1 MSPKPVH
8 KHKTIAVS
16 HGAKLF
22 KPSAKFVAQANIKNP
37 EAEYKKA
44 ARDYLGFWESAAK
57 ELEWSQPWRKVLD
70 DSKPPFHKWFVGAK
84 GNIVLNAIDR
94 HLSNGNKNKVAL
106 LWESDS
112 GQHKKFT
119 YAELDKAVCR
129 LANGLKSLG
138 IKKGDRV
145 AIYLQNIPEVAISM
159 LACAKIGAVHGIVY
173 AGFAAHSLREW
184 IELTEPKLLITQDAG
199 IRRGKRYPMKPT
211 ADEAVKGLKC
221 LKNMLVVHHSKVPVP
236 MTRGRDIRYHD
247 LVDAMSPQ
255 CETEMLDAEDPLFIL
270 YNSGTASK
278 PKGMV
283 HVHGGYQVQI
293 HRTFNWVFDVKPNDV
308 FWSTA
313 DPGWITGHSYTIYAP
328 LMAGVTTILFEGVP
342 NYPQPDRIWEIVD
355 KYRVNIL
362 YTAPTLL
369 RMLMGE
375 GDQWVKKHS
384 LKSLRI
390 LGSVGEP
397 INPAAWKWYY
407 TVVGKKRCPI
417 IDTWWQ
423 TETGAHMIAPLPTLP
438 LKPGSA
444 TKPFPGI
451 FAEVVDHNGKK
462 VKDGERGLLVIT
474 KPWPSM
480 ARTFYKAE
488 KYFKETYFA
497 RFPGKYLTLDIGM
510 RDKDGY
516 FWALGRADD
525 VLKIAG
531 HRIGTAEI
539 EAAIAHHPAVMEV
552 AVIGK
557 PHKIKGESAKAFVVL
572 KKGFNGSDQLS
583 DEIRKKIRSEMGPVA
598 VTDEIEYID
607 KLPKNR
613 NGKVMRRVL
622 KAKELGQKLEDV
634 VVFD

>member
-1 MSPKPVH
+1 MIQKSELYKPV
-8 KHKTIAVS
+8 A
-16 HGAKLF
+16 A
-22 KPSAKFVAQANIKNP
+22 FVRQANIKNP

-44 ARDYLGFWESAAK
+44 AKDYLRYWEGAAQ
-57 ELEWSQPWRKVLD
+57 ELVWTKPWKKVLD
-70 DSKPPFHKWFVGAK
+70 DSKPPFYKWFVGAK

-94 HLSNGNKNKVAL
+94 HLKNGDRDKMAI

-112 GQHKKFT
+112 GQHRKYT
-119 YAELDKAVCR
+119 YTELDKAVCR

-145 AIYLQNIPEVAISM
+145 AIYLQNIPEAAISM

-173 AGFAAHSLREW
+173 AGFAANSLKEW

-199 IRRGKRYPMKPT
+199 FRRGKRYPMKPT
-211 ADEAVKGLKC
+211 ADEAVKGLRC
-221 LKNMLVVHHSKVPVP
+221 VKNILVVHHSKTP
-236 MTRGRDIRYHD
+236 MPMVKGRDLYYHD
-247 LVDAMSPQ
+247 LVDKMEPK
-255 CETEMLDAEDPLFIL
+255 CETEILDAEDPLFIL

-283 HVHGGYQVQI
+283 HCHGGYMVQVL
-293 HRTFNWVFDVKPNDV
+293 RTFKWVFDVKPNDV

-342 NYPQPDRIWEIVD
+342 NYPKPDRIWEIVD
-355 KYRVNIL
+355 RHKVNIL

-375 GDQWVKKHS
+375 GDKWVRAHS

-397 INPAAWKWYY
+397 INPAVWNWYY
-407 TVVGKKRCPI
+407 SVVGKKRCPI
-417 IDTWWQ
+417 MDTWWQ
-423 TETGAHMIAPLPTLP
+423 TETGAHMIVPLPTLP

-451 FAEVVDHNGKK
+451 FAEVVDQNGKK

-480 ARTFYKAE
+480 ARTFYKME
-488 KYFKETYFA
+488 KYFKETYFD
-497 RFPGKYLTLDIGM
+497 RFPGKYFTLDIAM
-510 RDKDGY
+510 RDRDGY

-539 EAAIAHHPAVMEV
+539 EGAISKHPAVMEV

-557 PHKIKGESAKAFVVL
+557 PHKIKGEIAKAFIVL
-572 KKGFNGSDQLS
+572 KPGFKASDTLS
-583 DEIRKKIRSEMGPVA
+583 DEIRKKIRTEMGPVA

-622 KAKELGQKLEDV
+622 KAKELGLKLEDV